1 MPLPE
6 LFEYQTRTRVVYGP
20 GVVKDI
26 GFEVGKLGGTRAVI
40 VTDRVLRSIGLVD
53 RVVRG
58 LVESGVELAG
68 IYDDVPPNSEVKV
81 VERGAQYAREQGCD
95 VLIAV
100 GGGSVID
107 TAKGMDVL
115 LALGGSLLDYQGV
128 GVVNQPLLPLIAVP
142 TTAGT
147 GSEVTLAA
155 VIKDDASGLKLEFNS
170 PYMMPNVAVLDPEMT
185 ITLPP
190 MLTAATGM
198 DALTHAIEAY
208 VSNQAEPITDA
219 LGIHALRMIAQA
231 LPAAVKNG
239 GDLEARGEMLLAACI
254 AGLSFSNA
262 LCGIV
267 HAMAHACGGR
277 YGVPHGVANSI
288 LLPYGMEF
296 NLDSCP
302 ERCADIAVAMGAATE
317 RASVKRAARLS
328 VAAVRKLS
336 ADIGLP
342 RRLRDVGVEADGIPQ
357 LAEDALADA
366 MMISNP
372 RPAELPDVIQLLKR
386 AY

>member
-53 RVVRG
+53 RIVGG
-58 LVESGVELAG
+58 LEESGVELAG

-219 LGIHALRMIAQA
+219 LGIHAIRMIAQA
-231 LPAAVKNG
+231 LPVTVKNG

-302 ERCADIAVAMGAATE
+302 ERFADIAVAMGVATK
-317 RASVKRAARLS
+317 RASVQRAARLS

-342 RRLRDVGVEADGIPQ
+342 RRLRDVGVEADGILQ

>member
-1 MPLPE
+1 VPLPE

-20 GVVKDI
+20 GIVKDI
-26 GFEVGKLGGTRAVI
+26 GFEASKLGGTKAVI

-58 LVESGVELAG
+58 LEESGVELAG
-68 IYDDVPPNSEVKV
+68 IYDDVPPNSEVGV
-81 VERGAQYAREQGCD
+81 VERGAQYARGQGCD

-115 LALGGSLLDYQGV
+115 LTLGGSLLDYQGV
-128 GVVNQPLLPLIAVP
+128 GVVTQPLLPLIAMP

-219 LGIHALRMIAQA
+219 LGIHAIRMIAQA
-231 LPAAVKNG
+231 LPAAVKNA

-296 NLDSCP
+296 NLDFCP
-302 ERCADIAVAMGAATE
+302 ERFADIAVAMSAATK
-317 RASVKRAARLS
+317 RASVQRAARLS

-342 RRLRDVGVEADGIPQ
+342 RRLRDVGVKADGIPQ

>member
-20 GVVKDI
+20 GIVKDI

-58 LVESGVELAG
+58 LEESGVELAG
-68 IYDDVPPNSEVKV
+68 IYDDVPPNSEVRV
-81 VERGAQYAREQGCD
+81 VERGAQYARGQGCD

-115 LALGGSLLDYQGV
+115 LTLGGNLLDYQGV
-128 GVVNQPLLPLIAVP
+128 GVLNQPLLPLIAVP

-155 VIKDDASGLKLEFNS
+155 VIKDDTSGLKLEFNS
-170 PYMMPNVAVLDPEMT
+170 PYMMPNVAVLDPELT

-219 LGIHALRMIAQA
+219 LGIHAIGMIAQA

-239 GDLEARGEMLLAACI
+239 GDLEARGAMLLAACI

-302 ERCADIAVAMGAATE
+302 ERFAGIAVAMGAATK
-317 RASVKRAARLS
+317 RASVQRAARLS

-342 RRLRDVGVEADGIPQ
+342 RRLRDVGVKADGIPQ

-372 RPAELPDVIQLLKR
+372 RPAELPDVIQLLKQ

>member
-1 MPLPE
+1 VPLPE

-20 GVVKDI
+20 GIVKDI
-26 GFEVGKLGGTRAVI
+26 GFEASKLGGTKAII

-58 LVESGVELAG
+58 LEESGVALAG
-68 IYDDVPPNSEVKV
+68 IYDDVPPNSEVGV
-81 VERGAQYAREQGCD
+81 VEMGAQYARGQGCD

-107 TAKGMDVL
+107 TAKGMAVL
-115 LALGGSLLDYQGV
+115 LTLGGSLLDYQGV
-128 GVVNQPLLPLIAVP
+128 GVVTQPLLPLIAMP

-219 LGIHALRMIAQA
+219 LGIHAIGMIAQA

-302 ERCADIAVAMGAATE
+302 ERFADIAVAMSAATK
-317 RASVKRAARLS
+317 RASVQRAARLS

-342 RRLRDVGVEADGIPQ
+342 RRLRDVGVKADGIPQ

-372 RPAELPDVIQLLKR
+372 RPAELPDVIHLLQQ

>member
-20 GVVKDI
+20 GVVKDV
-26 GFEVGKLGGTRAVI
+26 GFEVSKLGGTKAVI

-58 LVESGVELAG
+58 LEESGVELAG
-68 IYDDVPPNSEVKV
+68 IYDDVPPNSEVGV
-81 VERGAQYAREQGCD
+81 VERGAQYARGHGCD
-95 VLIAV
+95 MLIAV

-115 LALGGSLLDYQGV
+115 LTLGGSLLDYQGV

-219 LGIHALRMIAQA
+219 LGIHAIRMIAQA

-296 NLDSCP
+296 NLDCCP
-302 ERCADIAVAMGAATE
+302 ERFADIAVAMGAATK
-317 RASVKRAARLS
+317 RASVQRAARLS

-342 RRLRDVGVEADGIPQ
+342 RCLRDVGVKADGIPQ
-357 LAEDALADA
+357 LAEDALGDA

-372 RPAELPDVIQLLKR
+372 RPAELPNVIQLLKR